1 LTDVPVTFADMMR
14 QHWKGVWS
22 FVYTI
27 VRRSEVADDLT
38 QETFIRAYQHW
49 GEYRGESSL
58 KTWLFTIAK
67 HAATDHLRSAAVRRL
82 IPFSNANRV
91 ARASEKRH
99 KPSAESE
106 FFDGLH
112 VNEIWSAIL
121 SLGQVDREVIT
132 LRVREELSFRELAK
146 VLNISEGNARVQ
158 YHRAIQK
165 LKDKLQAEVL
175 SGEL

>member
-67 HAATDHLRSAAVRRL
+67 
-82 IPFSNANRV
+82 I
-91 ARASEKRH
+91 
-99 KPSAESE
+99 
-106 FFDGLH
+106 
-112 VNEIWSAIL
+112 
-121 SLGQVDREVIT
+121 
-132 LRVREELSFRELAK
+132 
-146 VLNISEGNARVQ
+146 LNISEGNARVQ